1 MNSTVTNTQQCDRSG
16 YESRRKLPSILRAYL
31 VSPDTI
37 NVFLPQFLQLG
48 TAVPTRIQFP
58 LLSSFILLSQAPLP
72 ERKKF
77 KKKKKEKTTKP
88 FLPYPD
94 TQSCKKREPLA
105 FKKLQKCSTF

>member
-16 YESRRKLPSILRAYL
+16 YESTRKLPSILRAYL

-72 ERKKF
+72 ERKKL
-77 KKKKKEKTTKP
+77 KKKKRKKPQSLFCPILIHSHVKKENH
-88 FLPYPD
+88 
-94 TQSCKKREPLA
+94 
-105 FKKLQKCSTF
+105 